1 MPVSGINELLAKL
14 KEVKGTPIA
23 IKPDVVNIMRVVRS
37 AAKRKV
43 PVDTS
48 KLQNAI
54 EVRDRSTADEII
66 VDMGIFAD
74 KEINYAIYVE
84 FGTGVYAENGMGKKE
99 PWVYP
104 LIIDGEVTF
113 RKTVGM
119 HPQPY
124 IRPAWDE
131 EKENVVEGLKAAVIK
146 QLERL

>member
-113 RKTVGM
+113 RKNRRDAPATV
-119 HPQPY
+119 Y
-124 IRPAWDE
+124 
-131 EKENVVEGLKAAVIK
+131 
-146 QLERL
+146 